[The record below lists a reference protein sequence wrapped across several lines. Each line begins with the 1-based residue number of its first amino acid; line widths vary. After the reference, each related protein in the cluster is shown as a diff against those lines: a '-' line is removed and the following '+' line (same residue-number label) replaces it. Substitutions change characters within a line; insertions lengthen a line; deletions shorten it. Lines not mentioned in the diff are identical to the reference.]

1 MINEI
6 RAAVEWL
13 TRTMEVNDLSES
25 QLERFEWALVE
36 ALTRKYTD
44 HWYAAFLSLLLP
56 FLSFMPHLVHDP
68 DPS

>member
-1 MINEI
+1 
-6 RAAVEWL
+6 
-13 TRTMEVNDLSES
+13 MEVNDLSES